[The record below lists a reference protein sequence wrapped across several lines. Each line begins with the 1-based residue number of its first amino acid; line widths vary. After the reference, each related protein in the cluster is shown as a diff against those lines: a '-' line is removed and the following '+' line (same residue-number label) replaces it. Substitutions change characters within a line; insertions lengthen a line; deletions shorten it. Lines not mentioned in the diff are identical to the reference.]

1 MSNKR
6 MSNKSK
12 DRKVFKE
19 TADRTK
25 KLNVRPLLFRGGIRL

>member
-1 MSNKR
+1 MANER
-6 MSNKSK
+6 MSNQSK

-19 TADRTK
+19 TVDRTK